1 MTVPHKRLICDS
13 MKVRLATAKDVDEI
27 KTLMR
32 LAINS
37 LQTDYLTAEQI
48 LASHA
53 SMGLDTQ
60 LIEDGT
66 YFCVW
71 VKGRVAG
78 CGGWSFRST
87 LYGGNHSAGRDA
99 ERLNPATDR
108 ARIRAMYTHPDF
120 THRGIGR
127 LILETSENAA
137 KIAGF
142 KALEMAATLA
152 GEPFYARCGYSVE
165 RRWEDENG
173 AVPLPLLTM
182 VKNTT

>member
-1 MTVPHKRLICDS
+1 MY
-13 MKVRLATAKDVDEI
+13 
-27 KTLMR
+27 
-32 LAINS
+32 LAIEG
-37 LQTDYLTAEQI
+37 LQKGYLTPEQV

-71 VKGRVAG
+71 KHARIIG

-87 LYGGNHSAGRDA
+87 LYGGNHSKGRSSA
-99 ERLNPATDR
+99 RLDPATDR

-120 THRGIGR
+120 THQGVGR
-127 LILETSENAA
+127 LILETSELAA
-137 KIAGF
+137 KVAGY

-152 GEPFYARCGYSVE
+152 GKPFYERCGYVVE
-165 RRWEDENG
+165 NRWQDVSG
-173 AVPLPLLTM
+173 AVPVPLLTM
-182 VKNTT
+182 VKAIE